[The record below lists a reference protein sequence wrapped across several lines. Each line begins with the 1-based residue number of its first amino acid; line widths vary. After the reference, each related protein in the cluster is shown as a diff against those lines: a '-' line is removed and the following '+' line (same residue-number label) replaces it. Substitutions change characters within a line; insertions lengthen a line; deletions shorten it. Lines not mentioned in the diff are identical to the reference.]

1 MEKFY
6 FVEKREEL
14 PRFELTVKE
23 VMELAKS
30 KTHYANLW
38 SLLEENQV
46 KPLDKVWFYKEGK
59 LFKVQIRGY
68 DLIPVE
74 ELLFKADDGMEYIF

>member
-6 FVEKREEL
+6 FFEKREEL

-46 KPLDKVWFYKEGK
+46 KPLDKV
-59 LFKVQIRGY
+59 
-68 DLIPVE
+68 
-74 ELLFKADDGMEYIF
+74 